1 LLIRAV
7 WPALRM
13 TLASSSKITSWRR
26 PISGKLTWQWLVTC
40 DVVSASTRHLR
51 RLLSRAATL
60 GVPSRGRMDK
70 RLRWRNFHSSKLS

>member
-1 LLIRAV
+1 
-7 WPALRM
+7 
-13 TLASSSKITSWRR
+13 
-26 PISGKLTWQWLVTC
+26 LTWQWLVTC

-70 RLRWRNFHSSKLS
+70 RLRWRNFHSSKLSWVRDDHFRWGTIAGYIDPDV